1 MQEPT
6 EAEDVELVTDLSLF
20 LCTATSQPCGGTLW
34 LPRAM
39 WILSTSFTGH
49 TKASKAACCTLME
62 FGVLPVVAWAGS
74 DPVIL
79 PERVTVAI
87 MS

>member
-1 MQEPT
+1 
-6 EAEDVELVTDLSLF
+6 
-20 LCTATSQPCGGTLW
+20 
-34 LPRAM
+34 
-39 WILSTSFTGH
+39 
-49 TKASKAACCTLME
+49 ME